1 MEVRGTTGQIQPWD
15 CLWSVFT
22 TTMNS
27 LIYELFVSETYSYE
41 F

>member
-1 MEVRGTTGQIQPWD
+1 MEVTGKIGQIQPWD

-22 TTMNS
+22 TAMNF

-41 F
+41 Y